1 MAQGK
6 LSNRQKMIN
15 LMYLIFIAM
24 LAMNIDQE
32 VLRSFASINETLT
45 DVSVQTKAS
54 NENLYNAVEKQNDA
68 ASVAKAKEVKQ
79 KVDSF
84 VAYVE
89 GIKNVIAIK
98 AKSNDEALNY
108 NVLESSDKL
117 NKLFFENAPLGN
129 TKAQE
134 FQKKVEEFRN
144 YLLSFDK
151 YKPEYAA
158 AEKAAINKFFSTTA
172 DRKTSKN
179 WLVEKFYNQPA
190 IASLSNLSALQ
201 MNARNQE
208 SKMIS
213 NLITGAVV
221 IEQPVIATPI
231 TNDVNVSTPNY
242 TPPPPVNNNTT
253 NYNAEDKVQVLV
265 APQFGALYVGLDQTV
280 GVSVSGANASSIK
293 MSASSGSLSGSGGSY
308 TFKSGTVG
316 PITLTISGQTAT
328 GKPFTETVSQ
338 TVRPV
343 PPPTSRIQGMTGG
356 MLPAQALAN
365 GTVDVIWRELPIK
378 ATVASFSVKV
388 PGKMTITCQGNRM
401 SGEAAAAISSLRT
414 GQTVQIFDIKASVNG
429 TAVKGSN
436 ITISVR

>member
-15 LMYLIFIAM
+15 LMYLVFIAM
-24 LAMNIDQE
+24 LAMNIDRE

-45 DVSVQTKAS
+45 EVSTQTKAS
-54 NENLYNAVEKQNDA
+54 NEGFYNAVKKQNDA
-68 ASVAKAKEVKQ
+68 TATAKADEIKQ
-79 KVDSF
+79 KVDEF
-84 VAYVE
+84 VDYVE
-89 GIKNVIAIK
+89 SIKQKVGIKNVSA
-98 AKSNDEALNY
+98 NDESLNY
-108 NVLESSDKL
+108 SVFESSDKL
-117 NKLFFENAPLGN
+117 NKYFFENEPQGN
-129 TKAQE
+129 AKAKE
-134 FQKKVEEFRN
+134 FQKKVEEFRA

-151 YKPEYAA
+151 N
-158 AEKAAINKFFSTTA
+158 EKGDIDRINTFFSTTKS
-172 DRKTSKN
+172 RKSSKN

-190 IASLSNLSALQ
+190 VASLTNLSAIQ
-201 MNARNQE
+201 MNARNEE
-208 SKMIS
+208 SKMITR
-213 NLITGAVV
+213 LISGAAV
-221 IEQPVIATPI
+221 IDQPVIYNAPTPNAT
-231 TNDVNVSTPNY
+231 SPNY
-242 TPPPPVNNNTT
+242 TPPPPVNTNRT
-253 NYNAEDKVQVLV
+253 NYNAEDNIQVLI
-265 APQFGALYVGLDQTV
+265 APDFGALYVGLDQGV
-280 GVSVSGANASSIK
+280 KVSVSGANPSSIK

-316 PITLTISGQTAT
+316 PITLTVSGQTAT

-338 TVRPV
+338 TVKPV